1 MKEHAIYIKVDQ
13 NTQVDKKEVQLS
25 DVAKIYSKDTEVV
38 EKIKQL
44 VIFRIK
50 ENKKK
55 NYVFS
60 ILKVFELI
68 QEAYPEYLLCNIG
81 EVDFIVEYI
90 GKKKENKVLTWLKVV
105 FVCLVTFFGSAFTIM
120 SFNEDASVATV
131 FENIYKSLLG
141 DTNKGY
147 YLLEISYAIGL
158 PIGSLVFFNHFA
170 KWKVSVDPTPLQIQ
184 LRLNEKEI
192 NQTMIE
198 NADREGKSIDVD

>member
-13 NTQVDKKEVQLS
+13 NTQVDKKEILLS

-60 ILKVFELI
+60 ILKIFEII

-81 EVDFIVEYI
+81 EVDFIVEYT
-90 GKKKENKVLTWLKVV
+90 GQKKENKVLTWVKVV

-131 FENIYKSLLG
+131 FENIYKSILG
-141 DTNKGY
+141 DTNKGH